1 MYNEVSQLSVI
12 AKAHELAK
20 ALKESDEWVRL
31 ERAREEISSREA
43 AKIML
48 RDFNAKQ
55 LLLYQKQLQGQEP
68 TEQEINELQTMLHNI
83 SFNPYVRE
91 FLEAEQALG
100 ALIQQVQEILSQALG
115 IGSVGDDGE
124 SISEPTPREPKQTSK
139 LWTP

>member
-1 MYNEVSQLSVI
+1 MSVI

>member
-1 MYNEVSQLSVI
+1 
-12 AKAHELAK
+12 
-20 ALKESDEWVRL
+20 
-31 ERAREEISSREA
+31 
-43 AKIML
+43 ML